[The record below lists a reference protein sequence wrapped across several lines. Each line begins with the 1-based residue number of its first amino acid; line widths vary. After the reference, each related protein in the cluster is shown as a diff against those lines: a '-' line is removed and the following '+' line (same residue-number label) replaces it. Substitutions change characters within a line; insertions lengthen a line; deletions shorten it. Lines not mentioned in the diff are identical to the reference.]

1 MGCRVA
7 EDLNPEVRN
16 SIGLDVL
23 IIHPLLRLFEDIETS
38 RLIAPVPPLLVRSG
52 ALRPYFNSHNRRSY
66 KMKKD
71 DFEPARIIG
80 KPGPQSD
87 QGKGSDKVVT
97 ESPAEPGSTAP
108 GAATGAAVGE
118 GVSMEKTQTTPLMAI
133 LNRFTGMVAPGTT
146 NPDWLYSM
154 SKQGVLDGF
163 RGRPS
168 NEVDQDIQFIVVAA
182 LSNTLMFIGYY
193 LLAVFFDNDASKAFA
208 KSPKKQTSL
217 NELASRRACR
227 SPGRDWPS
235 ACGVQPW
242 TWNSERWAC
251 IWTHSRSTTMRR
263 ISNLPRLEDQIA
275 LAQEVEA
282 RKLTPG
288 EVLDRV
294 QKLLGKSSSE
304 DKRLGK
310 SVMKNVG
317 DLLRLA
323 TDAQTQ
329 DFFKDR
335 GRVKAAFGPTETTAL
350 LGSIRELR
358 EEDPCFRSPFR
369 DLEPTLV
376 DLLVEYTHEDKVV
389 DVHTEGDPSV
399 ESTS

>member
-1 MGCRVA
+1 
-7 EDLNPEVRN
+7 
-16 SIGLDVL
+16 
-23 IIHPLLRLFEDIETS
+23 
-38 RLIAPVPPLLVRSG
+38 
-52 ALRPYFNSHNRRSY
+52 
-66 KMKKD
+66 MKKD

-80 KPGPQSD
+80 KTGPQSD

-108 GAATGAAVGE
+108 GDSTGTAVWQ

-163 RGRPS
+163 RGRTI
-168 NEVDQDIQFIVVAA
+168 NEVAQDIKFIVVAA

-217 NELASRRACR
+217 NELASQKGMPFTRQRLAECVR
-227 SPGRDWPS
+227 SAALDMELRKMGLHLDS
-235 ACGVQPW
+235 LTFYHYA
-242 TWNSERWAC
+242 E
-251 IWTHSRSTTMRR
+251 
-263 ISNLPRLEDQIA
+263 ISNLPRLEDQIT

-288 EVLDRV
+288 EVLERV

-310 SVMKNVG
+310 SVIRNVG

-323 TDAQTQ
+323 TDEQTQ
-329 DFFKDR
+329 DFFKDKD
-335 GRVKAAFGPTETTAL
+335 RVKAAFGPTETTAL
-350 LGSIRELR
+350 LGSIRELKKKIPAS
-358 EEDPCFRSPFR
+358 EALFR

-376 DLLVEYTHEDKVV
+376 DLLVEYTNQDKVV
-389 DVHTEGDPSV
+389 DVHAEGDPSV

>member
-1 MGCRVA
+1 
-7 EDLNPEVRN
+7 
-16 SIGLDVL
+16 
-23 IIHPLLRLFEDIETS
+23 
-38 RLIAPVPPLLVRSG
+38 
-52 ALRPYFNSHNRRSY
+52 
-66 KMKKD
+66 MKKD

-80 KPGPQSD
+80 KPGPQGD
-87 QGKGSDKVVT
+87 QGKGPDKVVT
-97 ESPAEPGSTAP
+97 ESPAEPASTAP
-108 GAATGAAVGE
+108 GASTGTAVGQ

-133 LNRFTGMVAPGTT
+133 LNRFTGVVAPGTT
-146 NPDWLYSM
+146 TPSSLYSM
-154 SKQGVLDGF
+154 STQGVLDGF
-163 RGRPS
+163 RGRTI
-168 NEVDQDIQFIVVAA
+168 NEVAQDIRLIVVAA

-193 LLAVFFDNDASKAFA
+193 LIAVFFDNDAKNAFA
-208 KSPKKQTSL
+208 KNPKKQTSL
-217 NELASRRACR
+217 NALASQKGMPFTRQRLAECVR
-227 SPGRDWPS
+227 SAALDMELRKMGLHLDS
-235 ACGVQPW
+235 LTFYHYA
-242 TWNSERWAC
+242 E
-251 IWTHSRSTTMRR
+251 

-335 GRVKAAFGPTETTAL
+335 GRVRAAFGPTETTAL
-350 LGSIRELR
+350 LGSIRELKKKIPAS
-358 EEDPCFRSPFR
+358 EALFR